1 MTKLLVTDLPVED
14 AGDYAVSQFGE
25 FFTAV
30 TEGDGV
36 DADAIY
42 IDINSVPSEDVYEAL
57 SAVDIIE
64 WVDFEGKQPD
74 WFTGSLSTLPE
85 EMDPDALD
93 STSMD
98 ELGNAL
104 SLLDY
109 DGSQENEE
117 GQKVGKIITFG
128 SAKGGSGKT
137 FTSLITAVYYAKDH
151 PNERV
156 CILDLDIEEPQL
168 AIVIKVLSPTV
179 KKFYSS
185 FIAGDTS
192 FETLSKCKCNNVHFP
207 SNLDFYLTPRDLHP
221 IQDQEFWECIMFN
234 LFYNYDMVFLDT
246 GTTYMETPAI
256 ISAYKIADKVN
267 IVSMANLASTV
278 TVGNQIKRLTGQ
290 TENNVYSAEDGI
302 ADKLNLIITNAY
314 NDIVCNN
321 IIDTLAREC
330 PVIAKF
336 GNLTQKIN
344 EIQVLSKWD
353 ALDDDIAFRESVK
366 TIYSC

>member
-1 MTKLLVTDLPVED
+1 MNKMLVTNLPVED
-14 AGDYAVSQFGE
+14 AGSYEVLTFSD

-42 IDINSVPSEDVYEAL
+42 VDINSVPSEDIYDAL
-57 SAVDIIE
+57 ATVDVIE
-64 WVDFEGKQPD
+64 WVDFEDKQPS
-74 WFTGSLSTLPE
+74 WFSGVLSTLPE

-93 STSMD
+93 NDSMD
-98 ELGNAL
+98 ELASAI

-109 DGSQENEE
+109 DGSGQTEE
-117 GQKVGKIITFG
+117 GQKIGKIITFG

-137 FTSLITAVYYAKDH
+137 FTSLITAIYYAKDH
-151 PNERV
+151 PNEKV

-168 AIVIKVLSPTV
+168 GIVTKRLDMSV
-179 KKFYSS
+179 KKFYTSY
-185 FIAGDTS
+185 IAGDTS
-192 FETLSKCKCNNVHFP
+192 FEALSKCKCNNVHFP
-207 SNLDFYLTPRDLHP
+207 SNLDFYLAPRDLHP

-267 IVSMANLASTV
+267 IVCMANLASTV

-290 TENNVYSAEDGI
+290 SENNVYSPEDGI
-302 ADKLNLIITNAY
+302 ADKLNLVITNSY
-314 NDIVCNN
+314 NDVVCNN
-321 IIDTLAREC
+321 IIETLAREC

-353 ALDDDIAFRESVK
+353 LLDNDVAFRAAVK
-366 TIYSC
+366 DIYSC